1 MFISINESDRYE
13 KAAIRYLAES
23 GAYLKNP
30 SRRNQEL
37 KLANMLTS
45 RGQGFIV
52 ESAEKLLLILKQI
65 KKKIENGTDIK
76 SVIDSTD
83 MDNMSKEI
91 LFEIFGGK
99 KC

>member
-1 MFISINESDRYE
+1 
-13 KAAIRYLAES
+13 
-23 GAYLKNP
+23 
-30 SRRNQEL
+30 
-37 KLANMLTS
+37 MLTS